1 MPTSNTIPATL
12 ARYCGQFRDGVADVV
27 YGSRFLGTHRSFMLH
42 HYVGNKLLTL
52 ITNVLYNNILTDMET
67 GYKAF
72 ARRSSKMCASA
83 AIGSILSRRLPP
95 RC

>member
-1 MPTSNTIPATL
+1 
-12 ARYCGQFRDGVADVV
+12 
-27 YGSRFLGTHRSFMLH
+27 MLH

-72 ARRSSKMCASA
+72 RSADPQKCAHPQQSV
-83 AIGSILSRRLPP
+83 RF
-95 RC
+95 